1 MDANDKT
8 VLVNDDRAGGQGAE
22 MSELEQL
29 YLQLGKTY
37 YEGKFEDPIP
47 ELLPIFDKIT
57 RIRKQYQPKPA
68 CPVCAG
74 CGMPV
79 EEEAVF
85 CGNCGYRLKS

>member
-29 YLQLGKTY
+29 YLQLGKIY
-37 YEGKFEDPIP
+37 YEGKFEDPLP

>member
-37 YEGKFEDPIP
+37 YEGKFEDLLP